1 MTAPTPSYQHI
12 WECDAESFSVGEE
25 PIRDDVEEEALDA
38 EKEKKED
45 DEEGTVK
52 EDNKEDTRMRRQPWT
67 GSCATLPNPSY
78 TRRPMTL
85 RIEWT
90 FNELSSKQS
99 KLQEASIPIYQV
111 FILFHISGLMTTP
124 RRRL

>member
-1 MTAPTPSYQHI
+1 MMAPTPNYQNI

-52 EDNKEDTRMRRQPWT
+52 EDNKEDTRNKV
-67 GSCATLPNPSY
+67 SFKTLLY
-78 TRRPMTL
+78 Q
-85 RIEWT
+85 
-90 FNELSSKQS
+90 FC
-99 KLQEASIPIYQV
+99 QV